1 MRVSATALLAAVAF
15 LFVLATPGCKSSRHT
30 SDPQL
35 RQIDDLINNQLPPG
49 TPQARV
55 AQFLNNRGYALEPS
69 PDPRTIITT
78 IEHVDLTTLQP
89 SAARI
94 TFHFDK
100 NDKLA
105 TYDMMAVPPSGPH

>member
-1 MRVSATALLAAVAF
+1 MRVSASALSAALTLLLVTAV
-15 LFVLATPGCKSSRHT
+15 PGCKSAHT

-35 RQIDDLINNQLPPG
+35 RQIDDLIDKQLPPG
-49 TPQARV
+49 TLQTRV
-55 AQFLNNRGYALEPS
+55 IQFLNNRGYPLEPP
-69 PDPRTIITT
+69 PDTHTVVTT

-100 NDKLA
+100 NDRLV
-105 TYDMMAVPPSGPH
+105 TYDMVAVPATGPH